1 MSRSSKYSLSD
12 LSEYKD
18 PKGFMFVTTGQTT
31 EKVAQNIGKDKFDK
45 ASDNYLELDCE
56 DLDFKAISLEVLQ
69 SLTEV
74 DRNVY
79 LESQKVIVFLI
90 ENDDSFNDLF
100 AFHDEIA
107 SIQALTC
114 AIVPSTIDEISGFK
128 TEPKNILKNKI
139 NTLSFIPSFAVPF
152 ITSQAN
158 ITSQA
163 KKDFL
168 NDMHS
173 ESYNFYYSF
182 IDSVIT
188 TVCTV
193 YRQDDS
199 MIGYDFNDWKQVF
212 SSNRLL
218 NIIPNM
224 YASDKNKN
232 NFKGDYLEGLS
243 KVGINPTD
251 IKDIICVMSAS
262 SPLSLE
268 QTLKVT
274 ETIGNSCAIFC
285 TTTMRLTQDSAI
297 FEDSSMTSVNVIVS
311 R

>member
-1 MSRSSKYSLSD
+1 MSSTSKYTMSD
-12 LSEYKD
+12 IPTYKE

-31 EKVAQNIGKDKFDK
+31 EKVAQNIGQDKFDK
-45 ASDNYLELDCE
+45 ASDNYLELGCE
-56 DLDFKAISLEVLQ
+56 GLDFKTISLEVLQ

-74 DRNVY
+74 DRNAHF
-79 LESQKVIVFLI
+79 ESQKVIVFLI
-90 ENDDSFNDLF
+90 ENDSPFDALF

-114 AIVPSTIDEISGFK
+114 AIVPSTIDEISDFK

-139 NTLSFIPSFAVPF
+139 DTLSFIPTFAVPF
-152 ITSQAN
+152 ITSQAKN
-158 ITSQA
+158 
-163 KKDFL
+163 DFL

-182 IDSVIT
+182 ADSVIT

-218 NIIPNM
+218 NILPNM

-285 TTTMRLTQDSAI
+285 TTTMRITQDSAI

>member
-1 MSRSSKYSLSD
+1 MSSTSKYTMSD
-12 LSEYKD
+12 IPTYKE

-31 EKVAQNIGKDKFDK
+31 EKVAQNIGQDKFDK
-45 ASDNYLELDCE
+45 ASDNYLELGCE
-56 DLDFKAISLEVLQ
+56 CLDFKTISLEVLQ

-74 DRNVY
+74 DRNAHF
-79 LESQKVIVFLI
+79 ESQKVIVFLI
-90 ENDDSFNDLF
+90 ENDSPFDALF

-114 AIVPSTIDEISGFK
+114 AIVPSTIDEISDFK

-139 NTLSFIPSFAVPF
+139 DTLSFIPTFAVPF
-152 ITSQAN
+152 ITSQAKN
-158 ITSQA
+158 
-163 KKDFL
+163 DFL

-182 IDSVIT
+182 ADSVIT

-218 NIIPNM
+218 NILPNM

-285 TTTMRLTQDSAI
+285 TTTMRITQDSAI

>member
-1 MSRSSKYSLSD
+1 MSD
-12 LSEYKD
+12 IPTYKE

-31 EKVAQNIGKDKFDK
+31 EKVAQNIGQDKFDK
-45 ASDNYLELDCE
+45 ASDNYLELGCE
-56 DLDFKAISLEVLQ
+56 CLDFKTISLEVLQ

-74 DRNVY
+74 DRNAHF
-79 LESQKVIVFLI
+79 ESQKVIVFLI
-90 ENDDSFNDLF
+90 ENDSPFDALF

-114 AIVPSTIDEISGFK
+114 AIVPSTIDEISDFK

-139 NTLSFIPSFAVPF
+139 DTLSFIPTFAVPF
-152 ITSQAN
+152 ITSQAKN
-158 ITSQA
+158 
-163 KKDFL
+163 DFL

-182 IDSVIT
+182 ADSVIT

-218 NIIPNM
+218 NILPNM

-285 TTTMRLTQDSAI
+285 TTTMRITQDSAI